1 MNEIEK
7 AEERYQKFIRKFT
20 TCDLLEYFSKISI
33 ESYQNNEKGIT
44 TVDVPFYNKKTG
56 GKGIIKGFGYGQWE
70 LVQICYSSIKY
81 SNDYRGDKVDESS
94 FYHLISENRIYQ
106 QKIENIKE
114 TDNIKVFEHL
124 QCLTNIQF
132 DYQVLDLFNQF
143 NRMYQI
149 MVCIN
154 KDSNYNQTK
163 EVCYINFENKFEEI
177 TEIGLNKFINIY
189 LLLILFSTVRVNAN
203 MFDIIKDIQFDT
215 QKLGFSKDDMIKV
228 ISLMSRDYNF
238 YRQSDNW
245 NSLRFYPI
253 VRTDKD
259 NNKFIISN
267 IYSLLLSLP
276 NTIYWTIR
284 NYYHDINSSE
294 FMIYFGKCFEYY
306 LEELLN
312 YYNIKHEKLKESKK
326 QGVKMPDWKIETE
339 KFIFLVEQKSALF
352 PIATRTSDKVERYSK
367 IENYFNNTIIKAFEQ
382 LNAYEIKGINKKV
395 IRICL
400 PFETIY
406 MEENVKYII
415 EKKMKFKYDRNLN
428 WIVNI
433 DEFEILMDILS
444 NDEDEFNRIVEEKIH
459 LEVKQDNNGRSLEK
473 ILSGCKNNYLN
484 KKINHFKRITEEMLE
499 RLK

>member
-1 MNEIEK
+1 M
-7 AEERYQKFIRKFT
+7 
-20 TCDLLEYFSKISI
+20 
-33 ESYQNNEKGIT
+33 
-44 TVDVPFYNKKTG
+44 
-56 GKGIIKGFGYGQWE
+56 
-70 LVQICYSSIKY
+70 VQICYSSIKY

-339 KFIFLVEQKSALF
+339 KFIFLV
-352 PIATRTSDKVERYSK
+352 RTK
-367 IENYFNNTIIKAFEQ
+367 ISIISYC
-382 LNAYEIKGINKKV
+382 N
-395 IRICL
+395 
-400 PFETIY
+400 
-406 MEENVKYII
+406 
-415 EKKMKFKYDRNLN
+415 
-428 WIVNI
+428 
-433 DEFEILMDILS
+433 
-444 NDEDEFNRIVEEKIH
+444 
-459 LEVKQDNNGRSLEK
+459 
-473 ILSGCKNNYLN
+473 
-484 KKINHFKRITEEMLE
+484 
-499 RLK
+499 